1 MSKAV
6 NGTSPV
12 IKSRATTT
20 LELDGGRNITHAY
33 TSQYQGFD
41 AQGRLTSEI
50 MYTSSGKA
58 ERKTLHTYNEAGRLV
73 EQTVFVGNDQL
84 LERTDHFFDDA
95 GHLIR
100 TEITQANGEK
110 IIKEFHYDPV
120 ENIKKAVLNS
130 ANGEIRG
137 YEIMWYGSENEVIA
151 EVKTDT
157 DNRTAYKRF
166 ATYDGAG
173 RLVMEEIFGY
183 DEEFEKRTMY
193 TYAPGGVLTAIT
205 TTGPQRRKL
214 STEKLTYNPH
224 GQLVERLAT
233 NHTEKTTIRFCY
245 HYNEQGHQVADETY
259 EGKRLIFRNFAR
271 YDTHGTLI
279 EEELL
284 STGDTPFH
292 AIRKHVIEYW

>member
-1 MSKAV
+1 MIKAK
-6 NGTSPV
+6 T
-12 IKSRATTT
+12 TTT
-20 LELDGGRNITHAY
+20 LELDDNRNITHAY

-41 AQGRLTSEI
+41 PKGRLTSEI
-50 MYTSSGKA
+50 VYNAAGKA
-58 ERKTLHTYNEAGRLV
+58 ERKTLHTYNEAGCLV
-73 EQTVFVGNDQL
+73 EQIVFAPHDRL

-100 TEITQANGEK
+100 TEATQADGEK
-110 IIKEFHYDPV
+110 TIKEYHYDPV
-120 ENIKKAVLNS
+120 ENIEKAVLNS

-137 YEIMWYGSENEVIA
+137 YEIFWYGSENEVIA

-157 DNRTAYKRF
+157 ENRTAYKRF

-173 RLVMEEIFGY
+173 RLVLEEIFGY
-183 DEEFEKRTMY
+183 DEEFEKRIMY
-193 TYAPGGVLTAIT
+193 RYAPGGVLTGVT

-214 STEKLTYNPH
+214 STEELIYNPQ
-224 GQLVERLAT
+224 GQLTERLVTDHA
-233 NHTEKTTIRFCY
+233 EKNTIRFCY
-245 HYNEQGHQVADETY
+245 RYNEQGHQVADETY
-259 EGKRLIFRNFAR
+259 EGERLIFRNFAK
-271 YDTHGTLI
+271 YDAHGTLT

>member
-1 MSKAV
+1 MSTET
-6 NGTSPV
+6 NSTPV
-12 IKSRATTT
+12 IKSKATTT
-20 LELDGGRNITHAY
+20 LELDEGRNITHAY

-41 AQGRLTSEI
+41 PQGRLTSEI
-50 MYTSSGKA
+50 VYNATGEA
-58 ERKTLHTYNEAGRLV
+58 EQKTLRTYNEAGCLI
-73 EQTVFVGNDQL
+73 EQTVFVAQDQL
-84 LERTDHFFDDA
+84 LERTDHFFDDN

-100 TEITQANGEK
+100 TETTQANGEK
-110 IIKEFHYDPV
+110 TIKEFHYDPV

-130 ANGEIRG
+130 ASGEIRG
-137 YEIMWYGSENEVIA
+137 YEILWYGSGDEVIA

-166 ATYDGAG
+166 ATYDGVG

-183 DEEFEKRTMY
+183 DEEFEKRTLY

-214 STEKLTYNPH
+214 NTEKLIYNDQ
-224 GQLVERLAT
+224 GQLVERTVA
-233 NHTEKTTIRFCY
+233 NHVEENTIRCCY
-245 HYNEQGHQVADETY
+245 RYNERGHPVADETY
-259 EGKRLIFRNFAR
+259 DGQRLIFRNFAK
-271 YDTHGTLI
+271 YDTHGTLT

>member
-1 MSKAV
+1 MSRVA

-12 IKSRATTT
+12 IKSRTTTT
-20 LELDGGRNITHAY
+20 LELDGGRNIAHAY
-33 TSQYQGFD
+33 TSQYQSFD

-50 MYTSSGKA
+50 VYTPSGKA
-58 ERKTLHTYNEAGRLV
+58 ERKMLHTYSEAGCLV
-73 EQTVFVGNDQL
+73 EQTVFVGHDQL
-84 LERTDHFFDDA
+84 LERTDHFFDDD

-100 TEITQANGEK
+100 TEATQANGEK
-110 IIKEFHYDPV
+110 SIKEFHYDPV

-130 ANGEIRG
+130 ANGEIKG

-173 RLVMEEIFGY
+173 RLVMEDIFGY

-214 STEKLTYNPH
+214 STEKLTYNPQ

-233 NHTEKTTIRFCY
+233 NHTEQTTIRFCY
-245 HYNEQGHQVADETY
+245 RYNAQGHQVADETY
-259 EGKRLIFRNFAR
+259 EGQRLIFRNFAK
-271 YDTHGTLI
+271 YDAHGTLT
-279 EEELL
+279 EEEML

>member
-1 MSKAV
+1 MNKAP
-6 NGTSPV
+6 NGTPV

-20 LELDGGRNITHAY
+20 LELDEGRNITHAY

-41 AQGRLTSEI
+41 SQGRLTSEI
-50 MYTSSGKA
+50 EYTSLGKA

-73 EQTVFVGNDQL
+73 EQTVFVERDQL
-84 LERTDHFFDDA
+84 LERTDHFFDDD

-100 TEITQANGEK
+100 TEATQANGEK
-110 IIKEFHYDPV
+110 SIKEYQYDPV
-120 ENIKKAVLNS
+120 ENIGRAVLNS
-130 ANGEIRG
+130 GSGQIRG
-137 YEIMWYGSENEVIA
+137 YEIRWYGSSNEVIA

-205 TTGPQRRKL
+205 STGPQRRKL
-214 STEKLTYNPH
+214 STEKLIYNPQ
-224 GQLVERLAT
+224 GKLVERLAT
-233 NHTEKTTIRFCY
+233 NHVEKTTIRCCY
-245 HYNEQGHQVADETY
+245 RYNEQGHQVADETY
-259 EGKRLIFRNFAR
+259 EGQRLIFRNFAK
-271 YDTHGTLI
+271 YDAHGTLT

-292 AIRKHVIEYW
+292 AIRKHVVEYW

>member
-1 MSKAV
+1 M
-6 NGTSPV
+6 

-20 LELDGGRNITHAY
+20 LELDEGRNITHAY

-41 AQGRLTSEI
+41 PQGRLTNEI
-50 MYTSSGKA
+50 VYNSSGKA
-58 ERKTLHTYNEAGRLV
+58 EQKALHTYNDAGRLV
-73 EQTVFVGNDQL
+73 EQTVFVERDQL
-84 LERTDHFFDDA
+84 LERTDHFFDDD

-100 TEITQANGEK
+100 TEITQADGEK
-110 IIKEFHYDPV
+110 IIKEYHHDPV

-130 ANGEIRG
+130 ANGEIKG

-157 DNRTAYKRF
+157 ENRTAYKRF

-183 DEEFEKRTMY
+183 DEEFERRTLY

-205 TTGPQRRKL
+205 TTGPQRCKL
-214 STEKLTYNPH
+214 STEKLTYNPQ

-233 NHTEKTTIRFCY
+233 NHAEKTTIRCCY
-245 HYNEQGHQVADETY
+245 RYNEHGHQVADETY
-259 EGKRLIFRNFAR
+259 EGQRLIFRNFAK
-271 YDTHGTLI
+271 YDAHGTLT

-292 AIRKHVIEYW
+292 AIRKHVIDYW

>member
-1 MSKAV
+1 M
-6 NGTSPV
+6 

-20 LELDGGRNITHAY
+20 LELDEGRNITHAY

-41 AQGRLTSEI
+41 PQGRLTNEI
-50 MYTSSGKA
+50 VYNSSGKA
-58 ERKTLHTYNEAGRLV
+58 EQKALHTYNDAGRLV
-73 EQTVFVGNDQL
+73 EQTVFVERDQL
-84 LERTDHFFDDA
+84 LERTDHFFDDD

-100 TEITQANGEK
+100 TEITQADGEK
-110 IIKEFHYDPV
+110 IIKEYHHDPV

-130 ANGEIRG
+130 ANGEIKG

-157 DNRTAYKRF
+157 ENRTAYKRF

-183 DEEFEKRTMY
+183 DEEFERRTLY

-205 TTGPQRRKL
+205 TTGPQRCKL
-214 STEKLTYNPH
+214 STEKLTYNPQ

-233 NHTEKTTIRFCY
+233 NHAEKTTIRCCY
-245 HYNEQGHQVADETY
+245 RYNEHGHQVADETY
-259 EGKRLIFRNFAR
+259 EGQRLIFRNFAK
-271 YDTHGTLI
+271 YDAHGTLV

-284 STGDTPFH
+284 STGDTSFH
-292 AIRKHVIEYW
+292 AIRKHVIDYW

>member
-1 MSKAV
+1 M
-6 NGTSPV
+6 

-20 LELDGGRNITHAY
+20 LELDEGRNITHAY

-41 AQGRLTSEI
+41 SQGRLTSEI
-50 MYTSSGKA
+50 VYNSSGKA
-58 ERKTLHTYNEAGRLV
+58 ERKALHTYNDAGRLV
-73 EQTVFVGNDQL
+73 EQTVFVERDQL
-84 LERTDHFFDDA
+84 LERTDHFFDDD

-100 TEITQANGEK
+100 TEATQANGEK
-110 IIKEFHYDPV
+110 SIKEYHYDPV
-120 ENIKKAVLNS
+120 ENIGRAVLNS
-130 ANGEIRG
+130 GSGQIRG
-137 YEIMWYGSENEVIA
+137 YEIRWYGSSNEVIA

-157 DNRTAYKRF
+157 NNRTAYKRF

-214 STEKLTYNPH
+214 STEKLTYNSC
-224 GQLVERLAT
+224 GQLVERTVT
-233 NHTEKTTIRFCY
+233 NHLEKSVIWFCY
-245 HYNEQGHQVADETY
+245 RYNEQGHQVADETY
-259 EGKRLIFRNFAR
+259 EGQRLIFRNFAK
-271 YDTHGTLI
+271 YDAHGTLT

>member
-1 MSKAV
+1 MNTAA
-6 NGTSPV
+6 NGTAPV

-20 LELDGGRNITHAY
+20 LELDEGRSITHAY

-41 AQGRLTSEI
+41 PQGRLISEI
-50 MYTSSGKA
+50 EYNATGKA
-58 ERKTLHTYNEAGRLV
+58 ERKTLHTYNEAGCLI
-73 EQTVFVGNDQL
+73 EQTVFVDQDHL
-84 LERTDHFFDDA
+84 LERTDHFFDDD

-100 TEITQANGEK
+100 TEATQADGEK
-110 IIKEFHYDPV
+110 TIKEYHHDPV

-130 ANGEIRG
+130 ANGEIKG
-137 YEIMWYGSENEVIA
+137 YEILWYSSENEVIA

-166 ATYDGAG
+166 ATHDGAG
-173 RLVMEEIFGY
+173 RLVAEDIFGY
-183 DEEFEKRTMY
+183 DEEFEKRTLY

-205 TTGPQRRKL
+205 TTGPQRCKL

-224 GQLVERLAT
+224 GQLVERVVT

-245 HYNEQGHQVADETY
+245 RYNEQGHQVADETY
-259 EGKRLIFRNFAR
+259 EGPRLIFRNFAR
-271 YDTHGTLI
+271 YDAHGTLT

>member
-1 MSKAV
+1 M
-6 NGTSPV
+6 

-58 ERKTLHTYNEAGRLV
+58 ERKTLHTYNEAGYLV

-130 ANGEIRG
+130 ASGEIKG

-205 TTGPQRRKL
+205 TTGPQRCKL
-214 STEKLTYNPH
+214 STEKLIYNPQ
-224 GQLVERLAT
+224 GQLVERLVT
-233 NHTEKTTIRFCY
+233 NHTEKTTIRCCY
-245 HYNEQGHQVADETY
+245 RYNERGHQVADETY
-259 EGKRLIFRNFAR
+259 EGQCLIFRNFAK
-271 YDTHGTLI
+271 YDTHGTLT

-292 AIRKHVIEYW
+292 AIRKHVVEYW

>member
-1 MSKAV
+1 MSTAANK
-6 NGTSPV
+6 TPPV

-20 LELDGGRNITHAY
+20 LELDEGRNIKHAY

-41 AQGRLTSEI
+41 PCGRLISEI
-50 MYTSSGKA
+50 VYNATGKA
-58 ERKTLHTYNEAGRLV
+58 EQKMLHTYNEAGCLV
-73 EQTVFVGNDQL
+73 EQTVFVDQDQL
-84 LERTDHFFDDA
+84 LERTDHFFDDN

-100 TEITQANGEK
+100 TEATRTDGEK
-110 IIKEFHYDPV
+110 TIKEYHYDPV

-130 ANGEIRG
+130 ASGEIKG
-137 YEIMWYGSENEVIA
+137 YEIMWYGQENEVIA

-166 ATYDGAG
+166 ATYDGVG

-214 STEKLTYNPH
+214 NTEKLTYNPQ
-224 GQLVERLAT
+224 GQLVERLTT
-233 NHTEKTTIRFCY
+233 NHVDKTTIRFY
-245 HYNEQGHQVADETY
+245 YRYNEQGHQVADETY
-259 EGKRLIFRNFAR
+259 EGQRLIFRNFAK
-271 YDTHGTLI
+271 YDAHGNLT

-284 STGDTPFH
+284 STGDTSFH

>member
-20 LELDGGRNITHAY
+20 LELDGGRNIAHAY

-100 TEITQANGEK
+100 TEITQAKRGK
-110 IIKEFHYDPV
+110 KLLKEFP
-120 ENIKKAVLNS
+120 L
-130 ANGEIRG
+130 R
-137 YEIMWYGSENEVIA
+137 
-151 EVKTDT
+151 
-157 DNRTAYKRF
+157 
-166 ATYDGAG
+166 
-173 RLVMEEIFGY
+173 
-183 DEEFEKRTMY
+183 
-193 TYAPGGVLTAIT
+193 PG
-205 TTGPQRRKL
+205 
-214 STEKLTYNPH
+214 
-224 GQLVERLAT
+224 
-233 NHTEKTTIRFCY
+233 
-245 HYNEQGHQVADETY
+245 
-259 EGKRLIFRNFAR
+259 
-271 YDTHGTLI
+271 
-279 EEELL
+279 
-284 STGDTPFH
+284 
-292 AIRKHVIEYW
+292 RKH